1 MERQV
6 IEYEDRSTG
15 ELLSKAFVARWLIEP
30 DEHYRS
36 VHEGDDLRSGTQVVG
51 GTTFA
56 VAETANGKMV
66 IWSDAHGSRST
77 YDVYDGFDEAESAG
91 VPGDVVAIASD
102 RAGIERA
109 GLLDI

>member
-1 MERQV
+1 MERQG

-15 ELLSKAFVARWLIEP
+15 QLLSKAFVGRWLIEP

-36 VHEGDDLRSGTQVVG
+36 VHERDDLSSGTQAMG

-66 IWSDAHGSRST
+66 IWGDAHRPRST
-77 YDVYDGFDEAESAG
+77 YDVYDGFYEAESAG
-91 VPGDVVAIASD
+91 VPGDVIAIASD

-109 GLLDI
+109 ELLDI